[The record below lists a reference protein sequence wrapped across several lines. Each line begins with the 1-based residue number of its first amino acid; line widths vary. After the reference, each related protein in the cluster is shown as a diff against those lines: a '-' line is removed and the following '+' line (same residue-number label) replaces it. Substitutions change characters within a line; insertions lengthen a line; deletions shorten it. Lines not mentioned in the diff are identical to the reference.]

1 MHACAVTVTGA
12 VNRTAVIA
20 SEVMIRLSIDLR
32 IAQVRPRV
40 EKSVQRWL
48 LLAMLIFTPF
58 LVHQM
63 ARFPFSA
70 DTADVTAAGFRLH
83 FSKHFARKKVII
95 LRY

>member
-1 MHACAVTVTGA
+1 MRPIGA
-12 VNRTAVIA
+12 VNSTAVIA
-20 SEVMIRLSIDLR
+20 SEIMIRLSIDLR
-32 IAQVRPRV
+32 IAQVSPRV
-40 EKSVQRWL
+40 EKSVQHWL

-95 LRY
+95 LQY